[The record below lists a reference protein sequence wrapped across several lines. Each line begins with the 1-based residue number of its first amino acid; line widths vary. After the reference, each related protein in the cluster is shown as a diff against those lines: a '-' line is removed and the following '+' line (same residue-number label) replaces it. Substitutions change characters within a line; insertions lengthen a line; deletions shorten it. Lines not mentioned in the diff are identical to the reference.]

1 MPKLKRKKIK
11 KEMKLLICTLIMG
24 IVVIS
29 GAISYKIY
37 AEHKKS
43 STETSSDTT
52 KTDMDVGKAILS
64 SEEKKTLEDFKEVY
78 NEKNQKQ
85 VKETIDKQK
94 KKGNYTEDNML
105 VKYNPFGTNTQSL
118 YIYFQTEDAVS
129 VSYKVRVSDSSIKD
143 FSQDVYQKKKYQKT
157 HEFQL
162 IGLIPN
168 TENTITI
175 TMKTKDGKEQ
185 KKTFSYK
192 MEDLQGKE
200 ETRLSL
206 TAGTSKQKLSNGL
219 YVVMGNDS
227 ESLDF
232 MYYYDNNGILRG
244 EVPILGYRSHRLL
257 FDDTAMYYS
266 ISQTKIAKVSRLG
279 QVLKVYDTGIYNLH
293 HDYVF
298 DDDGNILT
306 LATDTTKNT
315 VEDVVIRINKR
326 TGEVS
331 NVLDLESLLGD
342 YKTSL
347 GKDDDEDL
355 DWMHINT
362 IQWLGDDEI
371 LLSSRETSTI
381 LKVKNL
387 YKKPAIDYMIGD
399 ETFWDDTGY
408 ESLLLKKK
416 GNFTIQ
422 GGQHSITYVEDEKL
436 KTGQYY
442 LYMYNNNI
450 GISESRTDFRWSD
463 IGLDNSEASKGDCSY
478 YYKYL
483 VDEKK
488 GTFELIDSFKVPYS
502 GYVSSAQNIGGNT
515 ITDSGMAG
523 VFGEYDE
530 DHKLISSF
538 QMEMEKFIYRVYKYD
553 FQGFYFS

>member
-52 KTDMDVGKAILS
+52 KTDMDVGKTILS

-219 YVVMGNDS
+219 YVVMGL
-227 ESLDF
+227 SL
-232 MYYYDNNGILRG
+232 I
-244 EVPILGYRSHRLL
+244 
-257 FDDTAMYYS
+257 
-266 ISQTKIAKVSRLG
+266 
-279 QVLKVYDTGIYNLH
+279 
-293 HDYVF
+293 
-298 DDDGNILT
+298 
-306 LATDTTKNT
+306 
-315 VEDVVIRINKR
+315 
-326 TGEVS
+326 
-331 NVLDLESLLGD
+331 
-342 YKTSL
+342 
-347 GKDDDEDL
+347 
-355 DWMHINT
+355 HI
-362 IQWLGDDEI
+362 
-371 LLSSRETSTI
+371 
-381 LKVKNL
+381 
-387 YKKPAIDYMIGD
+387 
-399 ETFWDDTGY
+399 
-408 ESLLLKKK
+408 
-416 GNFTIQ
+416 
-422 GGQHSITYVEDEKL
+422 
-436 KTGQYY
+436 
-442 LYMYNNNI
+442 
-450 GISESRTDFRWSD
+450 
-463 IGLDNSEASKGDCSY
+463 
-478 YYKYL
+478 
-483 VDEKK
+483 
-488 GTFELIDSFKVPYS
+488 
-502 GYVSSAQNIGGNT
+502 
-515 ITDSGMAG
+515 
-523 VFGEYDE
+523 
-530 DHKLISSF
+530 
-538 QMEMEKFIYRVYKYD
+538 
-553 FQGFYFS
+553 